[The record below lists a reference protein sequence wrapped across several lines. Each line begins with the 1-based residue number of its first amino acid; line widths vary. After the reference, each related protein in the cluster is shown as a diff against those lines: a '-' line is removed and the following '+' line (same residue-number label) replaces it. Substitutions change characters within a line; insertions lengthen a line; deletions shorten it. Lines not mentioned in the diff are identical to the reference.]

1 MLKKFKKN
9 SEKKKETPLESK
21 VSQCITHTLVLENDN
36 IYLKKQV
43 IT

>member
-21 VSQCITHTLVLENDN
+21 VSQCITHTHWF
-36 IYLKKQV
+36 KKMTTY
-43 IT
+43 I